1 MFNKF
6 NNRKDTNW
14 ITDVNIV
21 FIEMALFYDDINIIN
36 LGQRLFNSFNS
47 RSKEILHLL
56 KSTII
61 AKGQQ
66 SIFLNKLV
74 SEFLNKMKLVIKDHS
89 KLLNPKDDEQFRNK
103 IQDKKEGI
111 LVSMNIICSTL
122 NRFDI

>member
-61 AKGQQ
+61 AKG
-66 SIFLNKLV
+66 
-74 SEFLNKMKLVIKDHS
+74 
-89 KLLNPKDDEQFRNK
+89 
-103 IQDKKEGI
+103 
-111 LVSMNIICSTL
+111 
-122 NRFDI
+122 